1 MKDWIQ
7 LKEFGNQA
15 KCPWKLPELRLK
27 LSPMIHARS
36 EPWSSSTIKMRWQH
50 FMVRQQRKPEYT
62 LEARVQGRM
71 MITEPGD
78 VASSSVSVMVSSHL
92 RSSSF
97 SFLICKMMRGLTYP
111 TGVLWGLDQR
121 FSVLHLAQ
129 CLILIKHLANGS
141 ILHYLSLLKV
151 FFISCLI

>member
-15 KCPWKLPELRLK
+15 KYPWKLPELRLK
-27 LSPMIHARS
+27 LCPMIRARS
-36 EPWSSSTIKMRWQH
+36 EPWSSATIKTRWQH

-78 VASSSVSVMVSSHL
+78 VASSSVSVIVSSHL
-92 RSSSF
+92 SSSRF
-97 SFLICKMMRGLTYP
+97 GFLICKMMRGLTYP
-111 TGVLWGLDQR
+111 TGMLWLDQW

-129 CLILIKHLANGS
+129 CLILIKHSANGS

>member
-1 MKDWIQ
+1 MARVKPMKDWIQ

-15 KCPWKLPELRLK
+15 KYPWKLPELRLK
-27 LSPMIHARS
+27 LCSMIRARS
-36 EPWSSSTIKMRWQH
+36 EPWSSSTIKTRWQH

-71 MITEPGD
+71 MIMEPGD
-78 VASSSVSVMVSSHL
+78 VASSSVSVIVSSHL
-92 RSSSF
+92 SSSRF

-121 FSVLHLAQ
+121 FCVTLSAVPDSYQAFSKWQ
-129 CLILIKHLANGS
+129 
-141 ILHYLSLLKV
+141 YLT
-151 FFISCLI
+151 